1 MRKFLSK
8 RYKEFISDK
17 IQWSICATSVV
28 LLVCHIWQ
36 FYDSQFMFQPLSRI
50 VLYSILIP
58 AVFVF
63 GRKAIFVLFLIFAYV
78 AALDITF
85 ENYTSFIVVM
95 IISMVNAKDNFKK
108 DLKIYIPY
116 LAVYAAC
123 ALISCQRHDKDA
135 SHIVIH
141 IANCFWLFFITYIFI
156 KKGKKKKHLKL
167 DDVQKKILSELASG
181 KLQKEIT
188 FVNKNTIKNKI
199 QKALVDNDLL
209 SKEQLLML
217 YIREYVEF
225 E

>member
-1 MRKFLSK
+1 MRDFIKK
-8 RYKEFISDK
+8 RYREFISDK
-17 IQWSICATSVV
+17 FQWSICATSVV

-36 FYDSQFMFQPLSRI
+36 FYDSHYLFQPLSRI

-95 IISMVNAKDNFKK
+95 IISMVYAKDDFKK

-116 LAVYAAC
+116 LAIYAAC
-123 ALISCQRHDKDA
+123 VLISCQRHDKDA

-141 IANCFWLFFITYIFI
+141 FANCFWLFFITYIFI
-156 KKGKKKKHLKL
+156 KKGKNKKHLKL
-167 DDVQKKILSELASG
+167 DDVQKRILKELASG
-181 KLQKEIT
+181 KLQKEID
-188 FVNKNTIKNKI
+188 FCNKNTVKNKLD
-199 QKALVDNDLL
+199 KAIIDNDLL
-209 SKEQLLML
+209 SKEHLIML
-217 YIREYVEF
+217 YIKEYIDLE
-225 E
+225 